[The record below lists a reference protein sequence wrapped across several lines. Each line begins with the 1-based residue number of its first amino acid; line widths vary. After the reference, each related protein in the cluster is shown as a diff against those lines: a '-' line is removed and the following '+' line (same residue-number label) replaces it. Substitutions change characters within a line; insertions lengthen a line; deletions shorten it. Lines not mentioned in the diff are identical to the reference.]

1 MGTSQSVSVF
11 TEELLDEYTVLTFLT
26 RGEILTLYKAFS
38 SLGLD
43 EIDSLNKRY
52 PIEDI
57 QECFPQLK
65 CNPFR
70 DRIFR
75 VFSSTKDGKFSFED
89 MLDLYSVMSY
99 KCPDKVKAVWAFRI
113 FDYDEDGALDEKDL
127 MIVIDKLTQS
137 EKTGNEIAIENK
149 KHIIKLLEEFDLES
163 NGAISPLEFQHAV
176 AISMMTGCLT
186 YPLGW
191 SGVNVQRICADSGIF
206 NLGKCELRWGY
217 LLAVI
222 ACLDAFILC
231 ILAFTLATR
240 HLLLSSDSGSL
251 YEGGVN
257 TAYMGDTISMTGS
270 RKSLNLFPLF
280 SINPEGQ
287 EDFYAQM
294 RPRSIHTN
302 NSTQGHLPYSAH
314 NFEI

>member
-1 MGTSQSVSVF
+1 MASNLGYLENLSTYSSYARNSKAIGILWAFFTVCYGLIGITAFLTPEWLGQEEDASSGRIGLWSVCAVVDHDREVCIGKLENFMSFPGKAFQAATVF
-11 TEELLDEYTVLTFLT
+11 IGLAVFSAVLTFCAMLFF
-26 RGEILTLYKAFS
+26 L
-38 SLGLD
+38 
-43 EIDSLNKRY
+43 
-52 PIEDI
+52 
-57 QECFPQLK
+57 C
-65 CNPFR
+65 CH
-70 DRIFR
+70 
-75 VFSSTKDGKFSFED
+75 SSTVFFTCGWMQLFS
-89 MLDLYSVMSY
+89 
-99 KCPDKVKAVWAFRI
+99 
-113 FDYDEDGALDEKDL
+113 
-127 MIVIDKLTQS
+127 
-137 EKTGNEIAIENK
+137 
-149 KHIIKLLEEFDLES
+149 
-163 NGAISPLEFQHAV
+163 